1 MIPVKDNIPRERFP
15 LVTMIAV
22 AVVVISY
29 LLSHDHKGLLALLA
43 DILFLGLLGPSVEG
57 ALGRVRFGSLCAM
70 VGLLTLAVRSLAAG
84 GSPSAVLS
92 LAGGGS
98 PSAVLLGTLVVT
110 ATVLGGYLLL
120 FPRARVLS
128 LVPIPFYTTLV
139 EVPAALLIG
148 LWLVLQVCFEVA
160 GLA

>member
-15 LVTMIAV
+15 LVTVIAL
-22 AVVVISY
+22 AVVVIAY
-29 LLSHDHKGLLALLA
+29 LLSSDHKGLLPLLA

-57 ALGRVRFGSLCAM
+57 ALGRVRFGGLCVL
-70 VGLLTLAVRSLAAG
+70 VGLFTLAIRSLAGLGA
-84 GSPSAVLS
+84 
-92 LAGGGS
+92 
-98 PSAVLLGTLVVT
+98 PSAVLLDTLVVT

-139 EVPAALLIG
+139 EVPASLLIG
-148 LWLVLQVCFEVA
+148 LWFALQVGFDVA

>member
-15 LVTMIAV
+15 FVTAIAI
-22 AVVVISY
+22 VVVVVAY
-29 LLSHDHKGLLALLA
+29 LLSSDHKGLLPLLV

-57 ALGRVRFGSLCAM
+57 ALGRARFAGLC
-70 VGLLTLAVRSLAAG
+70 GLLSLFTLAVRSLAG
-84 GSPSAVLS
+84 V
-92 LAGGGS
+92 GS
-98 PSAVLLGTLVVT
+98 PSAVLLGTLAVT

-128 LVPIPFYTTLV
+128 LVALPFYTTLV

-148 LWLVLQVCFEVA
+148 LWLALQVCFDLV

>member
-15 LVTMIAV
+15 LVTVIAL
-22 AVVVISY
+22 AVVVIAY
-29 LLSHDHKGLLALLA
+29 LLSSDHKGLLPLLA
-43 DILFLGLLGPSVEG
+43 DILFLGLMGPSVEG
-57 ALGRVRFGSLCAM
+57 ALGRVRFASLCVL
-70 VGLLTLAVRSLAAG
+70 VGLLTLAVRSLAG
-84 GSPSAVLS
+84 V
-92 LAGGGS
+92 GS

-148 LWLVLQVCFEVA
+148 LWLALQVGFDVA

>member
-1 MIPVKDNIPRERFP
+1 M
-15 LVTMIAV
+15 
-22 AVVVISY
+22 
-29 LLSHDHKGLLALLA
+29 
-43 DILFLGLLGPSVEG
+43 
-57 ALGRVRFGSLCAM
+57 
-70 VGLLTLAVRSLAAG
+70 
-84 GSPSAVLS
+84 
-92 LAGGGS
+92 
-98 PSAVLLGTLVVT
+98 T

-148 LWLVLQVCFEVA
+148 LWLALQVGFGVA